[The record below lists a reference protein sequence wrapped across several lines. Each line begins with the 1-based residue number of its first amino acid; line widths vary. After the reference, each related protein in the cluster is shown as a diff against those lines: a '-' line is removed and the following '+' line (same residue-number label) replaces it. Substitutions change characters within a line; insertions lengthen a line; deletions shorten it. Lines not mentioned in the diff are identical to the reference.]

1 MDSKVPWGKGYVS
14 SQEGNIYTGWWSVSN
29 MFYFHPWGRFIFQMG
44 WNHQL
49 LRMQCFGWS
58 TWERRRPN
66 GEPWAVEICGK
77 KHVPFNTPLD
87 LYRFLFHTSHIPQ
100 ILYIYGIYVF
110 ILALIKPTLGPI
122 SHFQGWLPKDQ
133 NPWHGNQR
141 CDCHT
146 HSLDAPTQCYWGSK
160 KPRSCQVQLQPMDKY
175 HFPVDQLMFIQF
187 RFGIVLEYKASTHLD
202 PFCC

>member
-29 MFYFHPWGRFIFQMG
+29 RFYFHPWGRFIFQMG

-87 LYRFLFHTSHIPQ
+87 LYRFLFHTYIKFNISMGSMCLSLLWSSLPWDQSLTFNDACQKIRTLDMAINDAIAILILLMRPPSDIGGVRSHGVVRFSFSPW
-100 ILYIYGIYVF
+100 
-110 ILALIKPTLGPI
+110 I
-122 SHFQGWLPKDQ
+122 SII
-133 NPWHGNQR
+133 
-141 CDCHT
+141 
-146 HSLDAPTQCYWGSK
+146 S
-160 KPRSCQVQLQPMDKY
+160 QLTSWCSSNSDS
-175 HFPVDQLMFIQF
+175 
-187 RFGIVLEYKASTHLD
+187 G
-202 PFCC
+202 